1 MDLTAKDQEAARTD
15 GQPIKQQPPGLY
27 LLFATEMWERFSF
40 YIMRA
45 LLVLYMT
52 HATVEGGLGFSES
65 CSLKI
70 YSYYLGIAYI
80 TPVLGGLVA
89 DWFIGP
95 YKSALIGGFLMAVG
109 HALMAV
115 QETHYFFAALLLVAL
130 GNGFFKPNLTA
141 ILGRL
146 YEERDNRRDGGYA
159 IFYMGINIGGVLSGI
174 SAGVLRRM
182 YGYEAGFA
190 AAAFAMV
197 LSLVIFTALSKDLL
211 PRSVREKGPVKT
223 GARAELSKSAWERIW
238 VLIVLNLALTVFII
252 AFEQIGGLLNLF
264 AQNFVDR
271 RFDLPGVQYLGWVIP
286 TEFFQSLNPLFIV
299 LFSPIISILWVRLG
313 ERNPFYSTKVVGGLL
328 LTSIS
333 WLIMVLI
340 VPEQITSNSAIHWSW
355 LVLQY
360 ALTTLGELCIIP
372 VVWSCVSAL
381 APRGYASTL
390 MAGSMIAVGVGS
402 WLSGQVGAAGI
413 EGIHAIEF
421 TGAEGE
427 CINMGGCK
435 SVFAFLCVLPA
446 ATALVLS
453 MMHSKLKEWA
463 GGR

>member
-1 MDLTAKDQEAARTD
+1 MNPTAKDRDVSGGTEEMK
-15 GQPIKQQPPGLY
+15 PQPPGLY

-52 HATVEGGLGFSES
+52 HATVEGGLGFSQS
-65 CSLKI
+65 CALKI

-80 TPVLGGLVA
+80 TPVLGGIVA
-89 DWFIGP
+89 DRFIGP
-95 YKSALIGGFLMAVG
+95 YRSALIGGFLMAVG

-115 QETHYFFAALLLVAL
+115 QEVHYFFAALLFVAL

-174 SAGVLRRM
+174 SAGVLRKL
-182 YGYEAGFA
+182 YGFEAGFA
-190 AAAFAMV
+190 AAAVAMV
-197 LSLVIFTALSKDLL
+197 LSLVIFSALSRDLL
-211 PRSVREKGPVKT
+211 PKAVREKGPAKT
-223 GARAELSKSAWERIW
+223 VGRTELSRSAWERIG
-238 VLIVLNLALTVFII
+238 VLVILNIALTIFIV

-271 RFDLPGVQYLGWVIP
+271 RFDLPGFSLGWVIP

-299 LFSPIISILWVRLG
+299 TFSPLISILWVRLG
-313 ERNPFYSTKVVGGLL
+313 KKNPFYSTKVVGGLI

-340 VPEQITSNSAIHWSW
+340 VPAEITSTSAIHWSW

-413 EGIHAIEF
+413 EGIQSMDF
-421 TGAEGE
+421 SKTDGL
-427 CINMGGCK
+427 CVSMLGCK
-435 SVFAFLCVLPA
+435 NVFMFLSLLPA
-446 ATALVLS
+446 VAALSLALL
-453 MMHSKLKEWA
+453 HSKLKEWA